1 MNDFE
6 HKDYFNA
13 RYCYRGDEQKVI
25 AILDSYVQN
34 QIELADINRVIELYH
49 TKLFFEK
56 VTDIPDWSEEKYQR
70 YKAKTLNLN
79 TVVYERFKQITEEN
93 VVDTFNNCYVGY
105 WDDFRNFFYK
115 FNIYKC
121 ISKNRIC
128 DVLKGLRWNTYHIL
142 QDKSF
147 VEYFDEE
154 ITILLE
160 EQQYGL
166 QFVVSYYLE
175 EHDKKL
181 QVYIPRHFTIEK
193 RVKLIEDYLKSDYI
207 NPNFMKLILNAIN
220 EQI

>member
-1 MNDFE
+1 M
-6 HKDYFNA
+6 
-13 RYCYRGDEQKVI
+13 
-25 AILDSYVQN
+25 
-34 QIELADINRVIELYH
+34 
-49 TKLFFEK
+49 
-56 VTDIPDWSEEKYQR
+56 
-70 YKAKTLNLN
+70 
-79 TVVYERFKQITEEN
+79 
-93 VVDTFNNCYVGY
+93 
-105 WDDFRNFFYK
+105 
-115 FNIYKC
+115 
-121 ISKNRIC
+121 
-128 DVLKGLRWNTYHIL
+128 LKGLRWNTYNIL

-207 NPNFMKLILNAIN
+207 NPNFMKLILNTKLTNELTNFGRIIN
-220 EQI
+220 RRFFMTMVLALLLVHLKMLRMSKLKIVNGF

>member
-13 RYCYRGDEQKVI
+13 RFCYRGDEQKVT

-105 WDDFRNFFYK
+105 WDDFINFFY
-115 FNIYKC
+115 
-121 ISKNRIC
+121 SR
-128 DVLKGLRWNTYHIL
+128 KG
-142 QDKSF
+142 
-147 VEYFDEE
+147 
-154 ITILLE
+154 
-160 EQQYGL
+160 
-166 QFVVSYYLE
+166 
-175 EHDKKL
+175 
-181 QVYIPRHFTIEK
+181 
-193 RVKLIEDYLKSDYI
+193 
-207 NPNFMKLILNAIN
+207 M
-220 EQI
+220 

>member
-166 QFVVSYYLE
+166 QFVVSYYL
-175 EHDKKL
+175 
-181 QVYIPRHFTIEK
+181 
-193 RVKLIEDYLKSDYI
+193 
-207 NPNFMKLILNAIN
+207 
-220 EQI
+220 